1 MTLKQT
7 DAKIA
12 EIDKKVTSLEGEIRF
27 QETLLARTEIIISDV
42 AGLSNELKS
51 RQAVQ
56 DERITQM
63 LENPKHNHEDIE
75 ALRRENIKQFTQL
88 QNQPKG
94 IEKWKW
100 YFLILVMLVLKLM
113 SNSLKSKKEQVK
125 CFTLLQQK

>member
-7 DAKIA
+7 DARIN
-12 EIDKKVTSLEGEIRF
+12 ELDVKVGQLESEIRF

-63 LENPKHNHEDIE
+63 LENLKHNHEDIE

-88 QNQPKG
+88 QVQLRSFD
-94 IEKWKW
+94 KWKW
-100 YFLILVMLVLKLM
+100 YLVGAITVLSVM
-113 SNSLKSKKEQVK
+113 SHQID
-125 CFTLLQQK
+125 LLNFFR

>member
-63 LENPKHNHEDIE
+63 LENLKHNHEDIE

-88 QNQPKG
+88 QNQLKG

-100 YFLILVMLVLKLM
+100 YLIGAVTVLSVM
-113 SNSLKSKKEQVK
+113 SHQID
-125 CFTLLQQK
+125 LLQFFK

>member
-7 DAKIA
+7 DARINDLD
-12 EIDKKVTSLEGEIRF
+12 IKVGQLESEVRF

-63 LENPKHNHEDIE
+63 LENLKHNHEDIE

-88 QNQPKG
+88 QTQ
-94 IEKWKW
+94 IRSFDKWKW
-100 YFLILVMLVLKLM
+100 YLVGAVTVLSVM
-113 SNSLKSKKEQVK
+113 SHQID
-125 CFTLLQQK
+125 LLNLFR

>member
-7 DAKIA
+7 DARIN
-12 EIDKKVTSLEGEIRF
+12 EIYTKVGQLESEVRF

-63 LENPKHNHEDIE
+63 LENLKHNHEDIE
-75 ALRRENIKQFTQL
+75 SLRRENIKQFTQL
-88 QNQPKG
+88 QVQ
-94 IEKWKW
+94 IRSFDKWKW
-100 YFLILVMLVLKLM
+100 YLVGAVTVLSVM
-113 SNSLKSKKEQVK
+113 SHQID
-125 CFTLLQQK
+125 LLNFFR

>member
-7 DAKIA
+7 DARIN
-12 EIDKKVTSLEGEIRF
+12 DLDVKVGQLESEVRF

-63 LENPKHNHEDIE
+63 LENLKHNHEDIE

-88 QNQPKG
+88 QVQ
-94 IEKWKW
+94 IRSFDKWKW
-100 YFLILVMLVLKLM
+100 YLVGAVTVLSVM
-113 SNSLKSKKEQVK
+113 SHQID
-125 CFTLLQQK
+125 LLNFFK

>member
-12 EIDKKVTSLEGEIRF
+12 EIDKKVASLEGEIRF

-63 LENPKHNHEDIE
+63 LENLKHNHEDIE
-75 ALRRENIKQFTQL
+75 SLRRENIKQFTQL
-88 QNQPKG
+88 QNQLKG

-100 YFLILVMLVLKLM
+100 YLVGAITVLSVM
-113 SNSLKSKKEQVK
+113 SHQID
-125 CFTLLQQK
+125 LLQFFK

>member
-7 DAKIA
+7 DARIN
-12 EIDKKVTSLEGEIRF
+12 ELDVKVGQLESEVRF

-63 LENPKHNHEDIE
+63 LENLKHNHEDIE
-75 ALRRENIKQFTQL
+75 SLRRENIKQFTT
-88 QNQPKG
+88 
-94 IEKWKW
+94 ITSTDTI
-100 YFLILVMLVLKLM
+100 F
-113 SNSLKSKKEQVK
+113 
-125 CFTLLQQK
+125 